1 MSPKAYL
8 QAALSVT
15 RTKER
20 ALRRICRHRPAYFL
34 VYASRVVRILF
45 GLILLLAAINS
56 AAAEEPPKFVV
67 GVSLALSGPF
77 AEYGVAVQHGIELA
91 RSENPAA
98 LAPIDFIFEDD
109 GYEPKRT
116 VGAISKLRD
125 IDGASLLFVWGNEPA
140 LGAAPVAERLKIPTL
155 VVAQHPQAGAGYHYV
170 IRFIN
175 PAEEFSLALLKYLRT
190 QPSYAS
196 SPKPRRFEV
205 VKAEISF
212 FNILLDEFGK
222 GLTAEESI
230 SIVDTYTAKDTDFRP
245 TILKLKSRK
254 ADNLGVYLVPPQIE
268 PFFRQAAELDF
279 HPHVF
284 GASPFESSI
293 VIKSALGSM
302 EGAVFSHIS
311 ALPEFQRRYEQR
323 FGDDVQVAY
332 AAQAYDFAMLC
343 AELFGGADN
352 RRDAD
357 SIITAL
363 TSIGRRSGS
372 LGSYRL
378 RKDTPSGTYFEF
390 PVAVKKIENGRI
402 ITVQTVEPGLAP

>member
-15 RTKER
+15 RTKEQ
-20 ALRRICRHRPAYFL
+20 ALCHIGRHRPACYLFFKGRAGRFL
-34 VYASRVVRILF
+34 FGFSLFLAAVRI
-45 GLILLLAAINS
+45 
-56 AAAEEPPKFVV
+56 AAADEPPKFVI

-98 LAPIDFIFEDD
+98 LAPINFVFEDD

-155 VVAQHPQAGAGYHYV
+155 VVAQHPQAGAGYRYV

-175 PAEEFSLALLKYLRT
+175 PAEDFSLALLKYLRT
-190 QPSYAS
+190 QPSYTL

-212 FNILLDEFGK
+212 FNILLDEFSK

-230 SIVDTYTAKDTDFRP
+230 SIVDTYTPKDTDFRP
-245 TILKLKSRK
+245 TILKLKSLK

-279 HPHVF
+279 HPQVF

-293 VIKSALGSM
+293 VIKSALGAM

-332 AAQAYDFAMLC
+332 AAQAYDFAVLC
-343 AELFGGADN
+343 AELFGRADSI
-352 RRDAD
+352 RDAD
-357 SIITAL
+357 SIVTAL
-363 TSIGRRSGS
+363 TSIDRRSGS
-372 LGSYRL
+372 LGSYRV

-390 PVAVKKIENGRI
+390 PVAVKKIESGRI
-402 ITVQTVEPGLAP
+402 VTVQTSEPGLTP